1 MQCQAKAKSTGD
13 QCRRHA
19 VTGRRVCRVHGGARS
34 RGVASP
40 HFKTGRYSCDLPAQ
54 LSERYRETLADTE
67 LLSLR
72 DDIALVDARVTEL
85 LETLADNLSAWKAI
99 TDLFETRRRLVDSER
114 RRLADLQQMMTAEQ
128 AMTMLA
134 VIVDTVKRHVTDTET
149 LRAITQDVSRLTE
162 RNNLQE
168 PVQHESQLS

>member
-1 MQCQAKAKSTGD
+1 MQCQAKAKSTGK

-19 VTGRRVCRVHGGARS
+19 VISRQVCRVHGGATP
-34 RGVASP
+34 RGIASP
-40 HFKTGRYSCDLPAQ
+40 QFKTGRHSRDLPSQ
-54 LSERYRETLADTE
+54 LSKRYREALTDTE

-72 DDIALVDARVTEL
+72 DDIALIDARVTEL
-85 LETLADNLSAWKAI
+85 LETLEDNPSAWKAI
-99 TDLFETRRRLVDSER
+99 TELLETRRRLVDSER